1 MVLCPTKAICDH
13 LLGRYWGY
21 VMVHGNNQKWSLSI
35 QQLGMYMDNLEVI
48 DRRRENSR
56 TNQVLF
62 EIYKYNMIKHTIVSG
77 TYYPNQSIDRWQ
89 GHFFCF
95 NGWTMVQFFN
105 FAPLF
110 VFQLFW
116 LNLTFL
122 YLIVVAAF
130 DISYLSKY
138 VWPHCYRLKFE
149 IHVSVKLPS
158 SEEACG

>member
-95 NGWTMVQFFN
+95 NGWTMVQFC
-105 FAPLF
+105 APVCFSIILAECHF
-110 VFQLFW
+110 LILDCSCCFW
-116 LNLTFL
+116 YIISFK
-122 YLIVVAAF
+122 VRMAALLQ
-130 DISYLSKY
+130 IK
-138 VWPHCYRLKFE
+138 VWNPCVCQATLQWG
-149 IHVSVKLPS
+149 SM
-158 SEEACG
+158 AG